1 MTQYTA
7 EDVQKFAAALQEA
20 CRARDSSAT
29 VKLMMSP
36 ISQEYIAIINSN
48 TGREVYAFNP
58 YTGAWII
65 CYNIMG

>member
-1 MTQYTA
+1 MTQYTK
-7 EDVQKFAAALQEA
+7 EHVQKFAEALEEA
-20 CRARDSSAT
+20 CRSRDSTAR

-36 ISQEYIAIINSN
+36 ISQEYIAIINSS

-65 CYNIMG
+65 CYNV